1 MPIEKLLM
9 VKPRDRDKEMYEIPI
24 EKKILANQNRDQE
37 KEEYKS
43 KQEEDQ
49 KNKRKKNKEK

>member
-1 MPIEKLLM
+1 
-9 VKPRDRDKEMYEIPI
+9 MYEIPI

-49 KNKRKKNKEK
+49 KNKRKEDCNRKKKSRKQKTEIRKCMK